1 MHECN
6 CSLEQKKNII
16 GDLKIFDPGINLKNF
31 LQA

>member
-1 MHECN
+1 MN
-6 CSLEQKKNII
+6 VTVPLSKKKNII